1 MTCEHVSRV
10 KWGTYVNKS
19 GVFQKYKCKDCG
31 STVIGEELKKRII
44 DPDSGR
50 SYLIRERK
58 EIEK

>member
-1 MTCEHVSRV
+1 M

-19 GVFQKYKCKDCG
+19 GIFQKYKCRVCG
-31 STVIGEELKKRII
+31 STRIGEELKKRII